1 MSKVVG
7 IELGSAN
14 TKIVVGNKN
23 KNNFELLDYKILK
36 NSEGV
41 YGYDGHLDINELA
54 PSLTQTLKEMKALRK
69 KCYLTVSSTKSIVRN
84 RTFPL
89 VKKKEL
95 DAMVHLEA
103 EQFLPY
109 EAAAFYI
116 DYRVIDVN
124 ETADDKSLNVMV
136 VAVPKNIIDEAV
148 ELIEKCKLHLECVN
162 VFTDAIHS
170 YYKSFFPDS
179 EENTLIADIGYS
191 HVRMVAFRGKE
202 YFANIVSEVGIKSI
216 EEHYSEHYGIQ
227 FDELNDYLFNDLPLS
242 KESYNRINKDEVYTD
257 FGSLSFSDVS
267 DSLSMNRSPETS
279 PETSPEMSS
288 TEQNQKFD
296 IEYTQI
302 YKELNKMLS
311 YFTSRKYGSKI
322 DKILL
327 CGGGARA
334 VGLIDAIENETDI
347 ETYYLTHKDHHKNEQ
362 TMLLIATIGTIMRG

>member
-1 MSKVVG
+1 MGKVVG
-7 IELGSAN
+7 IELGTAN
-14 TKIVVGNKN
+14 TKVVVGNKV
-23 KNNFELLDYKILK
+23 KNNFELLEYRIIK

-95 DAMVHLEA
+95 DAMVKLEA

-109 EAAAFYI
+109 EADAFYI
-116 DYRVIDVN
+116 DYRVIEVN
-124 ETADDKSLNVMV
+124 ELEDDKSLNVMV
-136 VAVPKNIIDEAV
+136 VAVPKQILDEAV

-170 YYKSFFPDS
+170 YYKSYFPESD
-179 EENTLIADIGYS
+179 ENTLIADIGYN

-202 YFANIVSEVGIKSI
+202 YFANIVSEVGIGTI
-216 EEHYSEHYGIQ
+216 ENFYIEHYGILEN
-227 FDELNDYLFNDLPLS
+227 ELNGYLFDQKALS
-242 KESYNRINKDEVYTD
+242 KESYKKINKDETYSD
-257 FGSLSFSDVS
+257 FGTLSFSDMP
-267 DSLSMNRSPETS
+267 DELSMQKDNE
-279 PETSPEMSS
+279 SS
-288 TEQNQKFD
+288 ISDALQLQQQFD
-296 IEYTQI
+296 IEYTDI
-302 YKELNKMLS
+302 LKELSKMLS

-334 VGLIDAIENETDI
+334 VGLMDAIEEDTDI
-347 ETYYLTHKDHHKNEQ
+347 ETYFLTHKDHHKNEE

>member
-1 MSKVVG
+1 MGKVVG

-14 TKIVVGNKN
+14 TKIVVGNKT
-23 KNNFELLDYKILK
+23 KSNFDLLEYKILK

-41 YGYDGHLDINELA
+41 YSYDGHLDINELA
-54 PSLTQTLKEMKALRK
+54 PSLMQTLKEMNALRK

-95 DAMVHLEA
+95 DAMVKLEA

-109 EAAAFYI
+109 EADAFYI
-116 DYRVIDVN
+116 DYRVIEVN
-124 ETADDKSLNVMV
+124 ETGDDKSLNVMV
-136 VAVPKNIIDEAV
+136 VAVPKMIIDEAV

-162 VFTDAIHS
+162 VFTDAMHS
-170 YYKSFFPDS
+170 YYKSFFPESD
-179 EENTLIADIGYS
+179 ENTLIADIGYS

-202 YFANIVSEVGIKSI
+202 YFANIVSEVGIRSI
-216 EEHYSEHYGIQ
+216 ENYYNEHYGILEE
-227 FDELNDYLFNDLPLS
+227 ELSGFLFEDKALS
-242 KESYNRINKDEVYTD
+242 KESYNRINKEEVYKD
-257 FGSLSFSDVS
+257 FGSLSFSDMPEVLS
-267 DSLSMNRSPETS
+267 LNVAPDPDSQE
-279 PETSPEMSS
+279 E
-288 TEQNQKFD
+288 NQQFD
-296 IEYTQI
+296 IDYNNI
-302 YKELNKMLS
+302 LKEINKMLS

-334 VGLIDAIENETDI
+334 IGLMDAIENDTEID
-347 ETYYLTHKDHHKNEQ
+347 TYFLTHKGHHKNEE